1 MRIAV
6 TILVS
11 LFVAELLFVGAID
24 LTLRTPVAPASMPEP
39 NQQTQFYLWDSRYDV
54 NDANRADPNQV
65 DPNQD
70 HGKDKP

>member
-6 TILVS
+6 TVLVS

-24 LTLRTPVAPASMPEP
+24 LTPRSTPRP

-54 NDANRADPNQV
+54 NDANQTDPNKV
-65 DPNQD
+65 DPNQG
-70 HGKDKP
+70 HGKD